1 MMKARQNLYLAPELS
16 DELDR
21 LAQKPGS
28 SKSAIVADA
37 LKAHLARGGAK
48 PVDEAFRI
56 RLDKITAQLGR
67 MERNQRVLIETLA
80 TYIRFHFT
88 VLPPI
93 SERQQAESRALA
105 QERFQSFIEQVGRR
119 MGSGKGVAEELFAR
133 DGETRP

>member
-1 MMKARQNLYLAPELS
+1 MKSRQNLYLAPELS
-16 DELDR
+16 DELER
-21 LAQKPGS
+21 LARKPGS
-28 SKSAIVADA
+28 SKSAIIADA
-37 LKAHLARGGAK
+37 LKAHLARRGAS

-56 RLDKITAQLGR
+56 RLDKITTQLGR

-93 SERQQAESRALA
+93 SEQQQAASRALA

-119 MGSGKGVAEELFAR
+119 MAGGKGVAEELFAR
-133 DGETRP
+133 EPESRP